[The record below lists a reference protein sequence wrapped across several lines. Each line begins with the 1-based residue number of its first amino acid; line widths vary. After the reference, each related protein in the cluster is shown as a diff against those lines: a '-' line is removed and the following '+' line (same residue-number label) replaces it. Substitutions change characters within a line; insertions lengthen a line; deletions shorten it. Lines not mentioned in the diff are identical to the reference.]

1 MNSSTTN
8 QRRAFLQTSVSAAL
22 LAGFGSRAMAS
33 DVSVDAMRV
42 ICGFPAGSS
51 ADITSRKVAERLAS
65 DGFAGSAVVENK
77 AGAGGQLAVQFV
89 KGQPADGR
97 TLLLTPM
104 SMLGIYP
111 HTYQKLPYDPVNDVV
126 PVSLG
131 STFDFGIAVG
141 PAVPD
146 AVKTVKDYLQWVKS
160 DATKAV
166 FGGPAAGASPHF
178 IGVLLGRSAGVDLT
192 HVAYRGSVPAF
203 LDVLSGQIP
212 AAIGPIGDAIRH
224 TGQPKYRVLASTGA
238 ARSPFAPDV
247 ATLSE
252 LGFKDMVFNE
262 WYGFFLPR
270 GASPELVQKM
280 SVAIKKAVESPDT
293 IKSFALLGLESK
305 SSSPAELAALLK
317 RDTARWAP
325 IVKAVGFTA
334 DS

>member
-1 MNSSTTN
+1 MNPSVTI
-8 QRRAFLQTSVSAAL
+8 QRRGLLQTSLSAAL
-22 LAGFGSRAMAS
+22 LASIGSRAFAV
-33 DVSVDAMRV
+33 DASVDAVRV
-42 ICGFPAGSS
+42 VCGFPGGSS
-51 ADITSRKVAERLAS
+51 ADLTSRKVAERLTS

-89 KGQPADGR
+89 KGQAPDGR

-126 PVSLG
+126 PVSMG
-131 STFDFGIAVG
+131 STFEFGIAVG

-146 AVKTVKDYLQWVKS
+146 AVKTVKDYLQWAKG
-160 DATKAV
+160 DPKQAV

-212 AAIGPIGDAIRH
+212 AAVGPIGDAIRH

-238 ARSPFAPDV
+238 ARSTFAPDV
-247 ATLSE
+247 PTLNE

-270 GASPELVQKM
+270 GATPELIQKM
-280 SVAIKKAVESPDT
+280 STAIKKAVEHPDT

-305 SSSPAELAALLK
+305 SSSPAELGALLK
-317 RDTARWAP
+317 RDTARWAT
-325 IVKAVGFTA
+325 IVKAIGFTA